1 MREDRVESKN
11 RKAAWDKG
19 KSEEKN
25 GEAAHDKERGGGG
38 GRRG

>member
-11 RKAAWDKG
+11 RKAAWEKG
-19 KSEEKN
+19 KSEKN
-25 GEAAHDKERGGGG
+25 GEAAHDKEEEKGG